1 MKQRNP
7 WLDTLKA
14 FAIYLVILGHIINNC
29 IINGYESRLCGI
41 LYFTHVPLFLVISG
55 MLVKDKPI
63 NTNFLLNLL
72 LRFVVPY
79 TTWSVILTTF
89 YLGRK
94 HLFYDSLTSNIIA
107 YYNNWCHSFLWFIKV
122 YLIVFVL
129 WQILK
134 KFTIQKR
141 FIIGTFILVIFNLIT
156 QENKILAELASLS
169 LYAYTLF
176 GAGALLK
183 NYLYKL
189 TTIHMFILLIFFAT
203 RLPFATTSNN
213 YFELPFNVIV
223 TRGNWYLFFIRLIAG
238 VCISTVLIYCGK
250 IVCSP
255 KLSHN
260 FTLQSIGKITL
271 QIYLLQSLL
280 VEAILNRI
288 VCLPNNYRS
297 YILAFILAGI
307 ITYLSFII
315 IEFTKK
321 TKVCNFLLWGSF

>member
-1 MKQRNP
+1 MNP
-7 WLDTLKA
+7 
-14 FAIYLVILGHIINNC
+14 
-29 IINGYESRLCGI
+29 
-41 LYFTHVPLFLVISG
+41 
-55 MLVKDKPI
+55 
-63 NTNFLLNLL
+63 
-72 LRFVVPY
+72 
-79 TTWSVILTTF
+79 
-89 YLGRK
+89 
-94 HLFYDSLTSNIIA
+94 
-107 YYNNWCHSFLWFIKV
+107 
-122 YLIVFVL
+122 
-129 WQILK
+129 K
-134 KFTIQKR
+134 KI
-141 FIIGTFILVIFNLIT
+141 
-156 QENKILAELASLS
+156 
-169 LYAYTLF
+169 
-176 GAGALLK
+176 
-183 NYLYKL
+183 
-189 TTIHMFILLIFFAT
+189 
-203 RLPFATTSNN
+203 
-213 YFELPFNVIV
+213 
-223 TRGNWYLFFIRLIAG
+223 LFFIRLIAG

>member
-7 WLDTLKA
+7 WLDDLKA

-29 IINGYESRLCGI
+29 IINGYESRICGI
-41 LYFTHVPLFLVISG
+41 LYFTHIPLFLVISG

-63 NTNFLLNLL
+63 NTKFLQNLL

-79 TTWSVILTTF
+79 TVWSVILTTF

-94 HLFYDSLTSNIIA
+94 HLFYDSLTSNVIV

-134 KFTIQKR
+134 KSTIQKR

-183 NYLYKL
+183 NYSYKL
-189 TTIHMFILLIFFAT
+189 TTIHMFILLIFFCYM
-203 RLPFATTSNN
+203 P
-213 YFELPFNVIV
+213 
-223 TRGNWYLFFIRLIAG
+223 
-238 VCISTVLIYCGK
+238 
-250 IVCSP
+250 
-255 KLSHN
+255 
-260 FTLQSIGKITL
+260 
-271 QIYLLQSLL
+271 
-280 VEAILNRI
+280 
-288 VCLPNNYRS
+288 
-297 YILAFILAGI
+297 
-307 ITYLSFII
+307 SF
-315 IEFTKK
+315 
-321 TKVCNFLLWGSF
+321 CNHI